1 MTLSIKWLTK
11 YFALTLVLVA
21 LVAGLGTTAYAASAN
36 ASTNL
41 QVVVGAAANI
51 SVVTA
56 SPTTFSLSATDF
68 TGTYSGATQIQFG
81 LRTTS
86 GQSATITV
94 QGFAEFSPG
103 AAGTRP
109 SLNDADLKYT
119 CSTLDDPGSPA
130 LSTTGLTF
138 CGGTTTKTILGTPT
152 DVLTGIGALKKTN
165 NAQLTLAW
173 TILDNANW
181 DAGTYSG
188 TVKFI
193 VTAN

>member
-56 SPTTFSLSATDF
+56 SPTTFTLSSTDF
-68 TGTYSGATQIQFG
+68 LGNYTGATQIQFG

-86 GQSATITV
+86 GGTGTITV
-94 QGFAEFSPG
+94 KGTSEFSPG
-103 AAGTRP
+103 AGGTRP
-109 SLNDADLKYT
+109 SLDNADLSYT
-119 CSTLDDPGSPA
+119 CTALDDAGSPA
-130 LSTTGLTF
+130 LSPSGLTF
-138 CGGTTTKTILGTPT
+138 CGGGSTKTILNTPT
-152 DVLTGIGALKKTN
+152 DVLTGIGASKKTN
-165 NAQLTLAW
+165 NAKLTLGW
-173 TILDNANW
+173 TIPDNANW

-188 TVKFI
+188 TVQFT